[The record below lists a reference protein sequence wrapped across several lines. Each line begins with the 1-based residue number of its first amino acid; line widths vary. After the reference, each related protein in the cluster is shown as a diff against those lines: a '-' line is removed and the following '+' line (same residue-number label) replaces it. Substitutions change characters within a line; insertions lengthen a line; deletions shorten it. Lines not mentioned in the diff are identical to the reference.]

1 MSAVNFNSVW
11 FRSYANAKLE
21 SDPLSLPFFYL
32 KAALDATAQARS
44 QQGLEDDERK
54 AVLVAVGIYTI

>member
-21 SDPLSLPFFYL
+21 SDPLSLPFYL